1 MDSNITLAG
10 PGRLPMLR
18 RVAAASCL
26 LLLAA
31 CVTDVSPPRQT
42 LWEAVLVGVP
52 EHETVS
58 GTAAAVS
65 GDQVTVAGV
74 AVEGLPTGTY
84 TWRIFQ
90 GECGSPGNLLGVE
103 GQYPDLVVSD
113 GEGTVA
119 ADADPALGGPMVSGR
134 RYHTDLREAGTGEP
148 VACGD
153 FTEQDEFA
161 GQP

>member
-1 MDSNITLAG
+1 MM
-10 PGRLPMLR
+10 RK
-18 RVAAASCL
+18 VAAAAGL

-65 GDQVTVAGV
+65 GDQITVAGI
-74 AVEGLPTGTY
+74 AVEGLPAGTY

-90 GECGSPGNLLGVE
+90 GECGAPGNLLGVE

-113 GEGTVA
+113 AGASVT
-119 ADADPALGGPMVSGR
+119 ADAEPALGGTMVRGR
-134 RYHTDLREAGTGEP
+134 PYHTDVREADTGEP

-153 FTEQDEFA
+153 FTEQEEFA
-161 GQP
+161 GRP